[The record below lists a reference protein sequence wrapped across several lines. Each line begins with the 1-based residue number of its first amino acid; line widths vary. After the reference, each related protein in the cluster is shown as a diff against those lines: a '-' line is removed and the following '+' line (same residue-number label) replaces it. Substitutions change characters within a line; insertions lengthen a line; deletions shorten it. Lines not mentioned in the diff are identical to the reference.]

1 MRSQVI
7 VIADPAIA
15 YDMLR
20 DKSMDKSKR
29 AYAILDAVSSLT
41 ATIQHGDVSMTGITN
56 QWFSIHVVV

>member
-1 MRSQVI
+1 MSCVMRSQVI

-15 YDMLR
+15 YDMLK

-41 ATIQHGDVSMTGITN
+41 ATM
-56 QWFSIHVVV
+56 